1 MRITEVELHE
11 FDYRI
16 EDVGTIGGNWA
27 YQPENTAEPPGFILT
42 VRTADGAEGHYRG
55 FMFTPPMIAQIEM
68 VVEDHLLGRD
78 PLEREGIWKELWRA
92 LRHTDHFGVGPID
105 NALWDLAGKQYGA
118 SVSELLGGYRKELPT
133 YASTMFVDDAGGLD
147 TPAAFADYAETCLAS
162 GYDAYK
168 FHCHPDSRPDFDIA
182 VCEALADRVG
192 DEMDLMIDSS
202 SLYSTYADALRVGQA
217 IDELDFFWYE
227 DPLYDGGASSSMV
240 RKLVAELD
248 TPVLGLEHVRTGP
261 YGTVSHLSAEAADF
275 VRGSAHLDGGITGL
289 MKTANAVESFGLDV
303 ELLLGG
309 PAHMHA
315 MSAIRNSN
323 YFEHGVVHPES
334 DWLLNQAFEGHP
346 ESPTDDGSIR
356 VPDGPGLG
364 VDIDWAFVEERR
376 TDRTLFTA

>member
-1 MRITEVELHE
+1 MRINEVEIHE

-27 YQPENTAEPPGFILT
+27 YQPGNTTEPPGFVLT
-42 VRTADGAEGHYRG
+42 IRTANGAEGHYRG
-55 FMFTPPMIAQIEM
+55 FQFTPPMIAQIEM

-147 TPAAFADYAETCLAS
+147 TPAAFADYAETCLAA

-168 FHCHPDSRPDFDIA
+168 FHCHPDSRPEFDIA

-192 DEMDLMIDSS
+192 GEMDLMIDSS
-202 SLYSTYADALRVGQA
+202 SLYSTYADALRVGRA

-334 DWLLNQAFEGHP
+334 DWLLNQAFEGRP
-346 ESPTDDGSIR
+346 ESLTDDGSIQ
-356 VPDGPGLG
+356 VPDAPGLG
-364 VDIDWAFVEERR
+364 VEIDWAFVEERR